1 MTDPLSTPDA
11 LAHLERRE
19 RTARELA
26 RLCAMTPAQRRRE
39 ALDAETCPTAL
50 LRQRGLLAGAGLL
63 TDDMAADYDA
73 RIKAL
78 GGRR

>member
-1 MTDPLSTPDA
+1 MTDPLATPDA

-19 RTARELA
+19 RTARTLA
-26 RLCAMTPAQRRRE
+26 RLRAMTPAQRRRE
-39 ALDAETCPTAL
+39 ALDAETDPTRL
-50 LRQRGLLAGAGLL
+50 LRDRAALADVGLLS
-63 TDDMAADYDA
+63 DDMAADYDA